1 MSSYPEIAS
10 ADPVSLAMTAGGVVA
25 SEACLHAAKYL
36 PAVGRPAFVE
46 TAMRLRYG
54 TQAWQSEEVIARAKP
69 VAIS

>member
-10 ADPVSLAMTAGGVVA
+10 ADPVSLAMTAGGCCCQRGVPA
-25 SEACLHAAKYL
+25 SRE
-36 PAVGRPAFVE
+36 VPAFVE
-46 TAMRLRYG
+46 TAMRWRYG